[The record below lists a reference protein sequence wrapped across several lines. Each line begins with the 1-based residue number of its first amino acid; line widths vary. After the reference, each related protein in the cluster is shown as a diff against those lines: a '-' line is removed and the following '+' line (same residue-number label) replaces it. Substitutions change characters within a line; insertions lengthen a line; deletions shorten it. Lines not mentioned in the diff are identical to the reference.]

1 MPFYEQKAVCK
12 KQPGFVAV
20 MCNSFHIASRQPS
33 IKFKIGRQHNLQCPG
48 LLRLLRL
55 LQPLHVLYKYSVY
68 AKLSH
73 LPNNFVQPGLASS
86 VQVCCS
92 HYWIFGQN

>member
-1 MPFYEQKAVCK
+1 MVRFLMPFYDQKAVCK

-48 LLRLLRL
+48 LLCL
-55 LQPLHVLYKYSVY
+55 LQPLHVLYKYSVQG
-68 AKLSH
+68 KRTK
-73 LPNNFVQPGLASS
+73 LPNNFCTAWPGILCTSLL
-86 VQVCCS
+86 
-92 HYWIFGQN
+92 